1 MEIWERVKNSIPLP
15 AVSFVCSMLL
25 LLIAKRG
32 KPVVALAACGLPPIA
47 LWLFTPDFAFAFH
60 AGFVPAGILVVGLL
74 MWLSP
79 SRPAS
84 AAKALARSAVCGL
97 LPCAASF
104 YAYIATD
111 CIHTSNGGCDEPLF
125 WWAAAVASSSPLG
138 VVVAA
143 SISRGPNRSL
153 PWER

>member
-1 MEIWERVKNSIPLP
+1 MEIWERVRNSIPLP
-15 AVSFVCSMLL
+15 AVSLVCSMLL

-32 KPVVALAACGLPPIA
+32 KPIVALAACWLPPIV
-47 LWLFTPDFAFAFH
+47 LWLFTPDFAFAFYG
-60 AGFVPAGILVVGLL
+60 GFVPAGILVVGIL

-84 AAKALARSAVCGL
+84 AAKALARSAACGL

-104 YAYIATD
+104 YAFIATD
-111 CIHTSNGGCDEPLF
+111 CINTSNGGCDEPFYLL
-125 WWAAAVASSSPLG
+125 AAVVTSSWPLG

-143 SISRGPNRSL
+143 LISRGPNKSL